1 MYSWEK
7 GERDKMVWAQTVQ
20 RVKSTALLLKTAK
33 QLPTNHGVIKA
44 KKCSPSNIP
53 LLGCLPF

>member
-20 RVKSTALLLKTAK
+20 RVKSMALLLKTAK

-44 KKCSPSNIP
+44 KNVLHQTSH
-53 LLGCLPF
+53 F